1 MCKDVGMVW
10 FFPLCA
16 VVIVGDKGLSDR
28 NSDLRVH
35 VCLSVDVQ
43 LVVGLLGDIQVGGLQ
58 VS

>member
-16 VVIVGDKGLSDR
+16 VVIVGGKGLSDR